1 MYHIGDRVAHPMHG
15 AGTICAIQEQR
26 CGGERRSYYVLC
38 LLCGGLRLMIPCD
51 AWEKAGLRPVL
62 SREAAGELVRRF
74 ALLDPGEQ
82 PNWNQRYRENMLRIR
97 SGDPAEVPWW
107 CAPWRE
113 GTSPASFPPGSGVC
127 WPLPGI
133 SWPPSWLW
141 RSTAGW
147 RKPGSCWPPWSGN
160 NNGLFVGPP
169 RFFGGPAL
177 FSVIFHRR
185 NGR

>member
-82 PNWNQRYRENMLRIR
+82 PHWNQRYRENMLRIR
-97 SGDPAEVPWW
+97 SGDPAEVALVVRSLARRDQSRQLSTGERRLLASARDILASELALALD
-107 CAPWRE
+107 CGLAEARQLLAPLERE
-113 GTSPASFPPGSGVC
+113 
-127 WPLPGI
+127 
-133 SWPPSWLW
+133 
-141 RSTAGW
+141 
-147 RKPGSCWPPWSGN
+147 
-160 NNGLFVGPP
+160 
-169 RFFGGPAL
+169 
-177 FSVIFHRR
+177 
-185 NGR
+185 

>member
-82 PNWNQRYRENMLRIR
+82 PNWNQRYRENMLRIK
-97 SGDPAEVPWW
+97 SGDLYEV
-107 CAPWRE
+107 ARVVRGLSRRE
-113 GTSPASFPPGSGVC
+113 KRQQ
-127 WPLPGI
+127 L
-133 SWPPSWLW
+133 
-141 RSTAGW
+141 STGE
-147 RKPGSCWPPWSGN
+147 R
-160 NNGLFVGPP
+160 
-169 RFFGGPAL
+169 RIL
-177 FSVIFHRR
+177 FSARQILASEIALVKNIPLEQAETLLQPLE
-185 NGR
+185 